1 MLTLVL
7 SASGSLAHAENDS
20 SELSVVQTTGT
31 AAEAFSP
38 DALIG
43 HHQRIENESFSNT
56 FTLLPDLLQQQS
68 GIDIRSVGGIGQ
80 FSSPVIR
87 GSTGQQVLVFWDG
100 LLINSINGGSAD
112 LGAVS
117 LAQASSVDIYR
128 GTVPVELASSA
139 VGGAIHIHSAD
150 LSSGNGEPT
159 GQVNAT
165 LGSYGTQQLSVSQQL
180 HSEHSQW
187 LLSAETLSADN
198 DFTYLESQ
206 PVADPQHPA
215 YEKRYNNGSEQ
226 YHWLLKGKHQ
236 LGKSRLDIALQA
248 TNSNR
253 QLSSKINFSGND
265 AHINSK
271 DRNLQWRWQYPWSG
285 DIKSEIQGSFY
296 RQDQTY
302 DDQNSTIGLGQQ
314 LNDYLTHGQQF
325 QFNQYVNY
333 GDFAGVLTARI
344 LKERSATEYRLLSDE
359 EAEQQC
365 LAGHGC
371 ETDYRRTQQDIGTRL
386 QYQLLQNLI
395 SLQVSHIALTDNNPD
410 ASDTHRLFSGQTWS
424 AAISHAFGSGLNFYL
439 SSARQLRLPATNE
452 LFGDRGSSIGNPDLL
467 PEKSHQYE
475 TGVNF
480 QNSHWVISSSLYW
493 RDLQDAIIAESDS
506 RGVLRYS
513 NIGRGTHT
521 GFEQDILWQP
531 IQALTLKAAFT
542 AQSNEITEYRT
553 IPYYEGNQAAGY
565 SRFYT
570 FLSAG
575 WQLRNWLFSLSNETQ
590 NGGYYNN
597 SNLLKKDP
605 VNRWSSAITY
615 RQPRWLISLSV
626 NDMTSD
632 RARDFPQYPEPGR
645 MYFLKTHFEW

>member
-1 MLTLVL
+1 MLQTL
-7 SASGSLAHAENDS
+7 GD
-20 SELSVVQTTGT
+20 
-31 AAEAFSP
+31 AAEPFSP

-43 HHQRIENESFSNT
+43 HHQRISSESYSNT

-117 LAQASSVDIYR
+117 MAQAGSIDIYR
-128 GTVPVELASSA
+128 GTVPVELAASA
-139 VGGAIHIHSAD
+139 VGGAIHIHSAE
-150 LSSGNGEPT
+150 LSSDEDAT

-165 LGSYGTQQLSVSQQL
+165 LGSYGTQQLSVSQQFRG
-180 HSEHSQW
+180 ERSQW
-187 LLSAETLSADN
+187 LISAETLSADN

-226 YHWLLKGKHQ
+226 YHWLLKGKQQ

-248 TNSNR
+248 TNGER

-265 AHINSK
+265 AHINSR
-271 DRNLQWRWQYPWSG
+271 DRNLQWRWQYPWSA
-285 DIKSEIQGSFY
+285 DISSEILGSFY
-296 RQDQTY
+296 HQDQTY
-302 DDQNSTIGLGQQ
+302 DDQDSTIGLGKQ

-325 QFNQYVNY
+325 QLNQYFNR
-333 GDFAGVLTARI
+333 GNFSGVLTARI
-344 LKERSATEYRLLSDE
+344 QKERSSTDFRLLSDE

-365 LAGHGC
+365 TAGHGC
-371 ETDYRRTQQDIGTRL
+371 ETDFRRTQQDVGTRL
-386 QYQLLQNLI
+386 QYQLQQNLI
-395 SLQVSHIALTDNNPD
+395 SVQASRIALTDENPD
-410 ASDTHRLFSGQTWS
+410 ASDSHRLFSGQTWS
-424 AAISHAFGSGLNFYL
+424 AAISHSFSSGLNLYL
-439 SSARQLRLPATNE
+439 SSARQLRLPATSE

-467 PEKSHQYE
+467 PEKSRQYE
-475 TGVNF
+475 TGINF
-480 QNSHWVISSSLYW
+480 QSSHWVISSSLYR
-493 RDLQDAIIAESDS
+493 RDLQDAIIAESDT
-506 RGVLRYS
+506 RGVIRYS
-513 NIGRGTHT
+513 NIGRSTHT

-531 IQALTLKAAFT
+531 INALTLKAAFT

-575 WQLRNWLFSLSNETQ
+575 WQLQNWLLSLSNETQ
-590 NGGYYNN
+590 SGGYYNN

-605 VNRWSSAITY
+605 VNRWSSALTY
-615 RQPRWLISLSV
+615 RQQQWFVSLSV
-626 NDMTSD
+626 NDLTSD
-632 RARDFPQYPEPGR
+632 RARDFPQFPEPGR